1 MEKRDLSFKNF
12 ISIFFKNLT
21 FDKISEDDFNDNKTN
36 YKKSETDSFKGG
48 KYDYNND
55 ILKLKLEIPNT
66 ITSQF
71 DDLESK
77 FNDIVKESDK
87 LIPEIQKQLNKRK
100 NNYLIYGG
108 VNEINDKL
116 DFLPQQI
123 VYDNDLDLQTNNNS
137 ITQEHLDSNLVMSN
151 IDSINEPE
159 EPIENYSDN
168 EEYKQD
174 NIIIE
179 DSDDKEDL
187 IDIDDDYSEIITHD
201 DIEKQLTE
209 LYKPIED
216 QIENDSDN
224 DLELNK
230 KIVLLSND
238 LDPSY
243 EYSLKDYEDS
253 EQTEI
258 KTEDKVLI
266 GGIEKINLSVD
277 NNSNYDGNNFTM
289 SDDNVLESLSD
300 IKKIDADFN
309 YDNVDANINDS
320 ESFNAIFGDNE
331 VYNNNNDYDAI
342 VGGGEVYDN
351 INNNNDYDAIVGGGE
366 VYDNINNNNNDYD
379 AIVGGGEIY
388 DNINNNDDE
397 FDDNINDNNDYDEFD
412 DNINDNNDYDAIV
425 GGEIDTNGNDIEN
438 DNESLNQLTN
448 SVDPDY
454 AKEIITNVIEDQQN
468 ENRKIRFGF

>member
-123 VYDNDLDLQTNNNS
+123 VYDNDFDLQTNNDS
-137 ITQEHLDSNLVMSN
+137 ITQEHLDSDLVMSN

-187 IDIDDDYSEIITHD
+187 IGNDDDYSEIITHD

-243 EYSLKDYEDS
+243 EYSLKDDEDS

-351 INNNNDYDAIVGGGE
+351 INNN
-366 VYDNINNNNNDYD
+366 
-379 AIVGGGEIY
+379 
-388 DNINNNDDE
+388 DDE
-397 FDDNINDNNDYDEFD
+397 FDDNINDNNDYDANNNNNDDDDEFD